1 MASAKTNSFYIRE
14 TIDVDTTTTLDNI
27 DLSLYVDPVNKQALL
42 VKNVDF
48 IWALNTFLPAP
59 AAAYTATCQLHD
71 TTLGALREFDNQHQ
85 VASGGIVGT
94 TSSVSSDVDFFPD
107 RLGMAKGEGRII
119 VNDSMEIATQ
129 GAGAGLPG
137 TLQCTV
143 VMECQVV
150 KLTEKD
156 YITLAMQQVADN

>member
-1 MASAKTNSFYIRE
+1 MATTKTNSFYIRE
-14 TIDVDTTTTLDNI
+14 TIDVDTTVSIDNI

-42 VKNVDF
+42 IKNVDF

-59 AAAYTATCQLHD
+59 AAAYQATCQLHD

-85 VASGGIVGT
+85 VASGAIVGT

-119 VNDSMEIATQ
+119 VNDSMEIV
-129 GAGAGLPG
+129 
-137 TLQCTV
+137 TLGNSVNAAQQVTV

-150 KLTEKD
+150 KLSEKD